1 VARNLSGALSVFGSL
16 ERLLMNAPCPTAANR
31 REAIMTVG
39 EYEERFWRTAPS
51 FHQTFATSSGRNQT
65 RRRLRIW
72 VAAATVA
79 VLSITCSV
87 AYRHHGQTTTGQGQ
101 RMAMTV
107 SDEFRL
113 FL

>member
-1 VARNLSGALSVFGSL
+1 
-16 ERLLMNAPCPTAANR
+16 
-31 REAIMTVG
+31 MTVG
-39 EYEERFWRTAPS
+39 EYDERFWRTAPS
-51 FHQTFATSSGRNQT
+51 LHQTFAASRGQNQT

-72 VAAATVA
+72 VTAATVA
-79 VLSITCSV
+79 VLSITCGV
-87 AYRHHGQTTTGQGQ
+87 THRHHGQATTGQGQ

>member
-1 VARNLSGALSVFGSL
+1 
-16 ERLLMNAPCPTAANR
+16 
-31 REAIMTVG
+31 MTVG

-51 FHQTFATSSGRNQT
+51 LHQTFATSRGRNQT

-79 VLSITCSV
+79 VLSITCGL
-87 AYRHHGQTTTGQGQ
+87 AHRHHGRTMIDQGQ
-101 RMAMTV
+101 RLAMTV
-107 SDEFRL
+107 SDEYRL

>member
-1 VARNLSGALSVFGSL
+1 
-16 ERLLMNAPCPTAANR
+16 
-31 REAIMTVG
+31 MTVG
-39 EYEERFWRTAPS
+39 EYEERFWGTAPS
-51 FHQTFATSSGRNQT
+51 LHQTFAVSGRRNQR

-87 AYRHHGQTTTGQGQ
+87 AHRHHGRTTAGEGQ

>member
-1 VARNLSGALSVFGSL
+1 
-16 ERLLMNAPCPTAANR
+16 
-31 REAIMTVG
+31 MTIG

-51 FHQTFATSSGRNQT
+51 VHQTFAASRGRDQR

-87 AYRHHGQTTTGQGQ
+87 ANASDWSNDQ
-101 RMAMTV
+101 RPETAPLRQ
-107 SDEFRL
+107 DPAR
-113 FL
+113 

>member
-1 VARNLSGALSVFGSL
+1 
-16 ERLLMNAPCPTAANR
+16 
-31 REAIMTVG
+31 MTVG
-39 EYEERFWRTAPS
+39 EYDERFWRTAPS
-51 FHQTFATSSGRNQT
+51 LHQTFAASRGQNQT

-72 VAAATVA
+72 VTAATVA

-87 AYRHHGQTTTGQGQ
+87 AHRHHGQATTGQGQ
-101 RMAMTV
+101 RMAMIV

>member
-1 VARNLSGALSVFGSL
+1 
-16 ERLLMNAPCPTAANR
+16 
-31 REAIMTVG
+31 MTVG

-51 FHQTFATSSGRNQT
+51 LHQTFAASGGRNQT

-79 VLSITCSV
+79 VLSITCGL
-87 AYRHHGQTTTGQGQ
+87 AHRHHGRTMTDQGQ
-101 RMAMTV
+101 RLAMTV

>member
-1 VARNLSGALSVFGSL
+1 VARNLSGALSVFDSL
-16 ERLLMNAPCPTAANR
+16 ERLLINAPCSTASNR

-39 EYEERFWRTAPS
+39 EYEERFWRTTPS
-51 FHQTFATSSGRNQT
+51 VHQTFAASRGRDQ
-65 RRRLRIW
+65 RQRRLRIW
-72 VAAATVA
+72 IAAATVA

-87 AYRHHGQTTTGQGQ
+87 AHRHHGQTTTGQGQ
-101 RMAMTV
+101 RLAMTV

>member
-1 VARNLSGALSVFGSL
+1 
-16 ERLLMNAPCPTAANR
+16 
-31 REAIMTVG
+31 MTLG

-51 FHQTFATSSGRNQT
+51 VHQTFAASSGRDQT

-79 VLSITCSV
+79 VLSITCGV
-87 AYRHHGQTTTGQGQ
+87 AHRHHGQTTTGQGQ
-101 RMAMTV
+101 RLAMTA

-113 FL
+113 FR

>member
-1 VARNLSGALSVFGSL
+1 
-16 ERLLMNAPCPTAANR
+16 
-31 REAIMTVG
+31 MTVG
-39 EYEERFWRTAPS
+39 EYEERFWRDAPS
-51 FHQTFATSSGRNQT
+51 LHQTFAAAGGRNQR
-65 RRRLRIW
+65 RRRLGIW

-87 AYRHHGQTTTGQGQ
+87 AHRHHGQATTGQGQ
-101 RMAMTV
+101 RMAMTI